1 MVKRDDVTSLVGKQ
15 VSCHTHFGVFHG
27 VIVHCTEEHVILAP
41 MFAHHVHAGPAPYPI
56 HIRADDAQGRW
67 GPGGYGPGPG
77 GPGPGGPG
85 GPGGGGGWHIAVPLA
100 AIIGVTAIGLH
111 WF

>member
-1 MVKRDDVTSLVGKQ
+1 MVTRDEVTSLIGKQ

-27 VIVHCTEEHVILAP
+27 VIVHCTEQHIILAP
-41 MFAHHVHAGPAPYPI
+41 MLVPYNPSGHAPHHAHAHRTDEAEA
-56 HIRADDAQGRW
+56 RW

-77 GPGPGGPG
+77 GPPG